1 METAALDAE
10 ITRFI
15 KRYLEVSG
23 LSTATS
29 VTQQRI
35 DYEAMVRQFSYPHP
49 ADIRTRDSTVTGRH
63 GDIPLRHLYVVKP
76 IWTGGHLRCRAYRSV

>member
-1 METAALDAE
+1 MKTVSLDAE

-35 DYEAMVRQFSYPHP
+35 DYEAMVRQFS
-49 ADIRTRDSTVTGRH
+49 
-63 GDIPLRHLYVVKP
+63 
-76 IWTGGHLRCRAYRSV
+76 